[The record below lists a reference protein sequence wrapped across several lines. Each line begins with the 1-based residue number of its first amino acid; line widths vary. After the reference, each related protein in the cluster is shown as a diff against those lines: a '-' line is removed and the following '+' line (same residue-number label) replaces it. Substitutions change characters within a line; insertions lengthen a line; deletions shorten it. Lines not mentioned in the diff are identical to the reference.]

1 MHSKLCKETAMNFL
15 EIKGSKSDVEFSFSE
30 LGINAANAHAIVD
43 YLQKNKELLGDDECI
58 KISTEFPSFPP
69 GVIGLMIPKTNY
81 YINIKVTTIV
91 VAAFLA
97 DISFSNGVMSML
109 LGMCGFSNTAFAEL
123 NEELGEK
130 CIVRETLARN
140 PKEGF
145 AKILAPFK
153 GECCNNDLS
162 CKFRIENKCHCT
174 EDDVLGI
181 YEKLADRNMFS
192 RIGNMFKYQW

>member
-1 MHSKLCKETAMNFL
+1 MKFL
-15 EIKGSKSDVEFSFSE
+15 ETTGSKSDIELSFAK
-30 LGINAANAHAIVD
+30 LGIDGANANAIID
-43 YLQKNKELLGDDECI
+43 YLQKNKELLGDDEYI

-69 GVIGLMIPKTNY
+69 GMMGLMIPTTNY
-81 YINIKVTTIV
+81 YINIKITTIV

-97 DISFSNGVMSML
+97 DISFAHGVMSML
-109 LGMCGFSNTAFAEL
+109 LGLCGFSNTAFTEL
-123 NEELGEK
+123 SEYLGEK

-140 PKEGF
+140 PKVGSS
-145 AKILAPFK
+145 KILASLN

-174 EDDVLGI
+174 EDDIIEI

-192 RIGNMFKYQW
+192 RTGNVFKYQW